1 MTLPAGTFLV
11 SLGRY
16 QLRDWREKG
25 SVNREVAD
33 YKLHPD
39 FDGGGNADSDLAI
52 LVLRESVEYTS
63 TIKPICLWS
72 GSSLLLN
79 VIGKVGH
86 VVGWGRDETGNRY
99 VQDPRQIK
107 APIVA
112 QVSPIFKRN
121 FHTRLII
128 CK

>member
-1 MTLPAGTFLV
+1 MV

-16 QLRDWREKG
+16 RLRNWREKG
-25 SVNREVAD
+25 SVNREITD

-39 FDGGGNADSDLAI
+39 YDGSGNADSDLAV

-63 TIKPICLWS
+63 AIKPICLWS
-72 GSSLLLN
+72 ESSLLSN
-79 VIGKVGH
+79 VVGKVGYI
-86 VVGWGRDETGNRY
+86 VGWGRDEAGNRY
-99 VQDPRQIK
+99 VQEPRQTK
-107 APIVA
+107 STIVA

-128 CK
+128 CD